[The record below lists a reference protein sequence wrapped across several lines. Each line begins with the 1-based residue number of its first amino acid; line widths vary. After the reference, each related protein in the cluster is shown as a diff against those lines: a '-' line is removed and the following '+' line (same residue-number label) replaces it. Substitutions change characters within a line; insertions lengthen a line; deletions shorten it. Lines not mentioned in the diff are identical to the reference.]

1 MTKTNKLLLHSSAKE
16 ICTDWVFSNA
26 PCAAESLLSD
36 QRVGQLILLLQ
47 QLNEA
52 AGGLRSLPKPEL
64 LEILFSAVGICGFAN
79 PSEVQD
85 VIATVLD
92 AFEIQDPIP
101 AGRFSPSIVP
111 SD

>member
-1 MTKTNKLLLHSSAKE
+1 MTKTNKFLLHSSAKE
-16 ICTDWVFSNA
+16 ICTDWAFANA
-26 PCAAESLLSD
+26 PFAAESLFSD

-47 QLNEA
+47 QLNQA
-52 AGGLRSLPKPEL
+52 AGGLGSLPKPEL
-64 LEILFSAVGICGFAN
+64 LEILFSAVGVCGFAK
-79 PSEVQD
+79 PTEVQD

-101 AGRFSPSIVP
+101 ASPFSPTIVR